1 MKLVITRPHLDAVA
15 LSEKLIALGHDVV
28 IAPVLEI
35 VPRQNI
41 VVPDFKFQA
50 ICLTSA
56 NGIRNFT
63 GDIDLNIPV
72 FAVGEQSARA
82 ALDFGFINVVAKGG
96 NVHGLVKAVK
106 HVLIS
111 ADGPLLYI
119 SGAET
124 SGDLQ
129 GQLQGLGFHVLRLIT
144 YDAVAQDLAGQ
155 KEEILSS
162 AGVLLYSP
170 RSAKLWLTQMQK
182 LNLSAQLSEMN
193 HFCLSPQV
201 ASELS
206 QYSHIL
212 IANSP
217 SEDAMLTLL
226 ERRIGDGA

>member
-50 ICLTSA
+50 ICLT
-56 NGIRNFT
+56 
-63 GDIDLNIPV
+63 IPV

-96 NVHGLVKAVK
+96 DVHGLVKAVN
-106 HVLIS
+106 HVLIP

-129 GQLQGLGFHVLRLIT
+129 GQLQGSGFHVHRLIT

-170 RSAKLWLTQMQK
+170 RSAKLWLMQMKK